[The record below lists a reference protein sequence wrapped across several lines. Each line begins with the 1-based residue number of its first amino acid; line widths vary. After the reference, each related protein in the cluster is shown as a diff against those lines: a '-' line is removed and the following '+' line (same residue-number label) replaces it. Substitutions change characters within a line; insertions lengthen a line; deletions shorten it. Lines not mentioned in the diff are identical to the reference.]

1 MIPRFVEDKGV
12 SVAVKEAQ
20 ATVGVIEDYRLE
32 ELLRCP
38 FRVTRPRKEYPGQ
51 PRKDVSWRQLV
62 QYSASYIVNDYFSLP
77 PEQRSAGAIE
87 RSAYHRWSNR
97 AYKFESA
104 DHYKHMRAQTV
115 SNLTRFLQ
123 EGRDL
128 VPMVLFE
135 SFRRYIPSVESDVSF
150 IVQMLHRTGGGSQSP
165 YVIHKYLVDDDP
177 GVIIGF
183 RHLAVLFCSEAFGAL
198 PGRIEVFGVLSGN
211 RYVFRPGPEEV
222 AKAADYIRLLRDYMP
237 EAGAGPRYDPNR
249 PSVCGKCALRTE
261 CDRSARHDIAPS
273 ERRILH

>member
-12 SVAVKEAQ
+12 SAGVKKTQ
-20 ATVGVIEDYRLE
+20 AAVGVIEDYRLE
-32 ELLRCP
+32 ELMRCP
-38 FRVTRPRKEYPGQ
+38 FRVTRPGTEYPGQ
-51 PRKDVSWRQLV
+51 PRKDVSWRQVV
-62 QYSASYIVNDYFSLP
+62 QYSASHIVNDYYSLP
-77 PEQRSAGAIE
+77 PERRSAGAIE

-104 DHYKHMRAQTV
+104 DHYKQIRAQTI

-150 IVQMLHRTGGGSQSP
+150 IVQMLYRTGGGSQSP

-183 RHLAVLFCSEAFGAL
+183 RHLAVLFCSEAFGSL
-198 PGRIEVFGVLSGN
+198 PGQIEVFGVLSGN
-211 RYVFRPGPEEV
+211 RYIFRPTPEEV
-222 AKAADYIRLLRDYMP
+222 AKASDYIGLLRDRLP
-237 EAGAGPRYDPNR
+237 EAGTVPRYDPNR
-249 PSVCGKCALRTE
+249 PPLCGKCALRTE
-261 CDRSARHDIAPS
+261 CDRSARHGISPFG
-273 ERRILH
+273 RRILH